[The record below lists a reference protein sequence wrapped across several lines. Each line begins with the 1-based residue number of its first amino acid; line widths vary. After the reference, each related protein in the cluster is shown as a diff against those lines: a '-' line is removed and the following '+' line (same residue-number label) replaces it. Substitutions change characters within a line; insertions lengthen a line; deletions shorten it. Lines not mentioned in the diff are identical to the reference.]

1 MNSINSPLYF
11 IGQGDWEVPN
21 PNDAANDEGLIAL
34 SWELYPEMYERL
46 YPTGIFPWFDQD
58 GVVFWFS
65 PPVRSVTPTNAVVVA
80 KSMRPH
86 INNCL
91 LYTSP
96 SPRDLSTSRMPSSA

>member
-1 MNSINSPLYF
+1 MNSVNSPLYF

-21 PNDAANDEGLIAL
+21 PNDAANEEGLIAL

-65 PPVRSVTPTNAVVVA
+65 PPVRSVTPTDAGWW
-80 KSMRPH
+80 
-86 INNCL
+86 
-91 LYTSP
+91 
-96 SPRDLSTSRMPSSA
+96 PRVCVPISIKVRGAFR

>member
-21 PNDAANDEGLIAL
+21 PNDAANEEGLIAL

-65 PPVRSVTPTNAVVVA
+65 PPVRSVTPTDAVVVA
-80 KSMRPH
+80 KSMRPY
-86 INNCL
+86 INKGAWRFSVNTAFDKVL
-91 LYTSP
+91 
-96 SPRDLSTSRMPSSA
+96 